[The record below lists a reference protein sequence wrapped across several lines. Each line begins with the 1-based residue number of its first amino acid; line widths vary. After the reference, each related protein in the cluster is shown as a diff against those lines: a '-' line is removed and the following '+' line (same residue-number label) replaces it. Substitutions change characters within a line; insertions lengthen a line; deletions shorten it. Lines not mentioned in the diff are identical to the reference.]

1 MPLTTRQIPI
11 NCIFKPVFG
20 MKLHKKRINLPLF
33 ALIMHEKPMFLA
45 PSSNKI
51 KTVFKLY
58 LSIIYG
64 EIGENQLHYFPN
76 DLDKS

>member
-11 NCIFKPVFG
+11 DCIFKPVFG

-33 ALIMHEKPMFLA
+33 SLIMHEKPIFSA
-45 PSSNKI
+45 PSLSKI

-58 LSIIYG
+58 LSTTYG
-64 EIGENQLHYFPN
+64 EIGENQLHYFLN